1 MRMPRNLNVP
11 NGVSKES
18 VKVTFSELGV
28 SGLERYSG
36 IIGEEWL
43 NELSDLYRANKV
55 YKEMRDNEPLIGAIL
70 LATDM
75 IIRKVRWYVKEG
87 GSSDKALKKAE
98 FLESCI
104 NDFSDQNWND
114 IISEI
119 LSMLVFGWS
128 TAEKVYKL
136 RKEGQSKFPDGK
148 VGWARWGFRAQETLF
163 EWNYNNEGKLIGFT
177 QCDPVNMNYIFI
189 PIEKILLFRTKIY
202 KDNPQ
207 GRSWFRT
214 AFKPW
219 WFKKHLEEFEAIGLE
234 HTAVGVVVGWV
245 PKAVLTDSTQAA
257 LKTNFGNAIT
267 KIQTGKGA
275 AILLPLEYDANGN
288 KKYDLTLLSGN
299 SKTSEIAQI
308 GSVIERYEM
317 RIVQSCLYEISM
329 IGTKGGGSYA
339 LAENKSN
346 SFTMALGT
354 ILEIVKS
361 IINDNAVNELF
372 KLNGDDMQE
381 LPTIEFMPI
390 VKADLKEVG
399 EYLKNLA
406 ASGAVIWP
414 NRALSKFIM
423 EIANMPVQTDDEI
436 EESLNVKEEDQKLT
450 EEDNQ
455 VDETDEVDEEPL
467 VDETDT
473 KEPEDVVDNEG
484 SN

>member
-1 MRMPRNLNVP
+1 
-11 NGVSKES
+11 
-18 VKVTFSELGV
+18 
-28 SGLERYSG
+28 
-36 IIGEEWL
+36 
-43 NELSDLYRANKV
+43 
-55 YKEMRDNEPLIGAIL
+55 
-70 LATDM
+70 
-75 IIRKVRWYVKEG
+75 
-87 GSSDKALKKAE
+87 
-98 FLESCI
+98 
-104 NDFSDQNWND
+104 
-114 IISEI
+114 
-119 LSMLVFGWS
+119 
-128 TAEKVYKL
+128 
-136 RKEGQSKFPDGK
+136 
-148 VGWARWGFRAQETLF
+148 
-163 EWNYNNEGKLIGFT
+163 
-177 QCDPVNMNYIFI
+177 
-189 PIEKILLFRTKIY
+189 
-202 KDNPQ
+202 
-207 GRSWFRT
+207 
-214 AFKPW
+214 
-219 WFKKHLEEFEAIGLE
+219 
-234 HTAVGVVVGWV
+234 
-245 PKAVLTDSTQAA
+245 
-257 LKTNFGNAIT
+257 
-267 KIQTGKGA
+267 
-275 AILLPLEYDANGN
+275 
-288 KKYDLTLLSGN
+288 
-299 SKTSEIAQI
+299 
-308 GSVIERYEM
+308 
-317 RIVQSCLYEISM
+317 M

>member
-1 MRMPRNLNVP
+1 MPRNLRVD

-43 NELSDLYRANKV
+43 NELSDLYRSNKV

-75 IIRKVRWYVKEG
+75 IIRRVRWYVKEG

-98 FLESCI
+98 FLESCK

-114 IISEI
+114 IISEA
-119 LSMLVFGWS
+119 LSMLVFGWA
-128 TAEKVYKL
+128 TAEKVYKI
-136 RKEGQSKFPDGK
+136 RKEGQSKYPDGK

-163 EWNYNNEGKLIGFT
+163 EWNYDKDSKLIGLT
-177 QCDPVNMNYIFI
+177 QCDPVTMNYIFI
-189 PIEKILLFRTKIY
+189 PIEKLLLFRTKVY

-207 GRSWFRT
+207 GKSWFRT

-234 HTAVGVVVGWV
+234 HSAVGVVVGWV
-245 PKAVLTDSTQAA
+245 PKAVITDSTQAA

-275 AILLPLEYDANGN
+275 AILLPLEYDSNGN

-299 SKTSEIAQI
+299 SKTSEIQQI
-308 GSVIERYEM
+308 GAVIERYEM
-317 RIVQSCLYEISM
+317 RILQSCLYEISM

-339 LAENKSN
+339 LAETKGN
-346 SFTMALGT
+346 SFTLALGT
-354 ILEIVKS
+354 LLEIIKS
-361 IINDNAVNELF
+361 IINDNAVYELF
-372 KLNGDDMQE
+372 KLNGDNMEE

-406 ASGAVIWP
+406 ASGATIWP

-423 EIANMPVQTDDEI
+423 EVANMPEATDDEI
-436 EESLNVKEEDQKLT
+436 EESLNVKEEDKQILDEEELEEEVQPEEEVKT
-450 EEDNQ
+450 EE
-455 VDETDEVDEEPL
+455 VVEDEE
-467 VDETDT
+467 
-473 KEPEDVVDNEG
+473 
-484 SN
+484 S